1 MFCHNSNCCYF
12 IIKKYVYHLFYKQ
25 EMYKYKRQA
34 GNRLLSLLLVLP
46 SLRPRDVFPYLA
58 LVKIALLLY
67 CATSGLLSR
76 WKH

>member
-12 IIKKYVYHLFYKQ
+12 IIKKYVYPLLYKQ